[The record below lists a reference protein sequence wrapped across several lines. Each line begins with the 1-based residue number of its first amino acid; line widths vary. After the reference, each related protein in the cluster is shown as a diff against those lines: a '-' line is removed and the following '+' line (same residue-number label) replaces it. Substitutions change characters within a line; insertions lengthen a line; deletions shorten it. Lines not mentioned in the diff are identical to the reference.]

1 MIYNYKVFGGVKGLL
16 MNKNALHRFSL
27 VAPIIDSI
35 YQSFSEI
42 NNLVKETKDK
52 HYQLTEAT
60 DFWTISNAEKPH
72 SYFESLHVRFANFKC
87 VYNIVSNAV
96 VSENIAAVIMA
107 LEKIGTQMCPDF
119 KSDRIQG
126 QKSIWESRKKWKVL
140 TFKSSGITEKVKS
153 LNFQIVRYNWKSEN
167 S

>member
-60 DFWTISNAEKPH
+60 DF
-72 SYFESLHVRFANFKC
+72 
-87 VYNIVSNAV
+87 
-96 VSENIAAVIMA
+96 
-107 LEKIGTQMCPDF
+107 
-119 KSDRIQG
+119 
-126 QKSIWESRKKWKVL
+126 
-140 TFKSSGITEKVKS
+140 
-153 LNFQIVRYNWKSEN
+153 
-167 S
+167 